1 MGYDGEDNGLER
13 LATTERS
20 MRGADSQDH
29 EKTCTRTRQR
39 RIIIVN
45 VVYKLVLDIVLAT
58 RIVIFI
64 ILCV

>member
-39 RIIIVN
+39 RIINVN
-45 VVYKLVLDIVLAT
+45 VVYKLVVDVVLVT
-58 RIVIFI
+58 RIVIFSN
-64 ILCV
+64 LYV